1 MNYTK
6 NIFLLLIVLLGFFS
20 CDDELDIVPI
30 TEKSADNFFSNEQEI
45 ESAVIGV
52 YAQLQNNGLYGL
64 DLIGVGE
71 IPAEDTFEEIAANDG
86 GRFGQLDDFS
96 TNPAN
101 DLVGDIWRESYEGIQ
116 RTNVVLNRIN
126 DIEFEDSAI
135 KTNRIGE
142 MKFVRALLYFNL
154 VRLYGDVPLV
164 VEETESPFDFFGQ
177 GRTPS
182 TEVYSQI
189 TADLTDAI
197 QELPTIKSFGKP
209 ASGTARALLADVQMT
224 LGDFSGALTNLEAVV
239 NSGQFELM
247 SSTSEIFGEANEGN
261 AEILFEVQYAS
272 GFDADG
278 SDEGSSAGSQFRPSG
293 TTANAKGHNLPTQ
306 AFIDSFEAGDTRLDD
321 YVAIDPDANPF
332 YFLTKYEV
340 SPTGAD
346 DGGTDHIIIRF
357 ADVVLKYAEALNENG
372 QTPEAITQ
380 LNRIRSRAGLA
391 ATTATSQADVRAAIR
406 QERRF
411 ELVGEGKR
419 WLDLRRYGTAVEVMN
434 AFFSS
439 NNAGV
444 TINDNNLVLPIP
456 QSQIDTD
463 PDFIEQNPG
472 Y

>member
-1 MNYTK
+1 M
-6 NIFLLLIVLLGFFS
+6 
-20 CDDELDIVPI
+20 
-30 TEKSADNFFSNEQEI
+30 
-45 ESAVIGV
+45 
-52 YAQLQNNGLYGL
+52 
-64 DLIGVGE
+64 GE

-116 RTNVVLNRIN
+116 RTNVVLNRIT
-126 DIEFEDSAI
+126 DIEFSDATL

-164 VEETESPFDFFGQ
+164 VEETESPFDYFGQ
-177 GRTPS
+177 GRTPA
-182 TEVYSQI
+182 TEVYTQI
-189 TADLTDAI
+189 TTDLSDAI
-197 QELPTIKSFGKP
+197 QELPADKLSGRP
-209 ASGTARALLADVQMT
+209 SSGTAQALLANVQLT
-224 LGDFSGALTNLEAVV
+224 LGDFQGALTLLEAVV
-239 NSGQFELM
+239 GSGQFELM
-247 SSTSEIFGEANEGN
+247 PSTADIFGEANEGN

-278 SDEGSSAGSQFRPSG
+278 SNEGSSAGSQFRPSG

-306 AFIDSFEAGDTRLDD
+306 AFIDSFENGDTRLDD

-340 SPTGAD
+340 SPTGPD

-357 ADVVLKYAEALNENG
+357 ADVVLNYAEALNENG
-372 QTPEAITQ
+372 RTAEAIVQ
-380 LNRIRSRAGLA
+380 LDRIRTRAGLA
-391 ATTATSQADVRAAIR
+391 GTTATSQADVRDAIR

-419 WLDLRRYGTAVEVMN
+419 WFDLKRYGTAVTVMN
-434 AFFSS
+434 AFFV
-439 NNAGV
+439 NNNSGV
-444 TINDNNLVLPIP
+444 TIGENNLVLPIP

-463 PDFIEQNPG
+463 PDFLEQNPG